1 MNEADFMSNS
11 EDISRTTSRFS
22 PDKERCRSEAITAE
36 RSAGDFGAEL
46 PLLSKF
52 CEEMHL
58 RKYSPQT
65 MKTYLSHLKGFLARC
80 GDVDFQ
86 AEKFRQYVLDL
97 HLQKNFSA
105 SSLNGY
111 KQAFQ
116 TFARLVLQRKI
127 DVPVPAAK
135 REKKLPVVLS
145 REEIDRILAQVKNHK
160 HWLMIALAY
169 GAGMRV
175 SEVVK
180 LRVGDV
186 DFERGFLHIKQS
198 KGQKDRVTLLPKK
211 LEQHLLLW
219 IRGKEG
225 LDVVFESERG
235 GKLTSRTA
243 QKIFARA
250 CGRAGIKKEASFHSL
265 RHSFATHLIEQGTN
279 LRYVQTLLGHSSI
292 RTTMVYTQVSGA
304 ALGKIQSPF

>member
-1 MNEADFMSNS
+1 MNEDDVFCN
-11 EDISRTTSRFS
+11 EGVFPDTLVS
-22 PDKERCRSEAITAE
+22 PLPRGDATAIALVAEGSARSP
-36 RSAGDFGAEL
+36 GAEHSYL
-46 PLLSKF
+46 RKF
-52 CEEMHL
+52 REEMLL

-80 GDVDFQ
+80 GDRDFQ

-105 SSLNGY
+105 STLNGY

-116 TFARLVLQRKI
+116 TFVRLVFQRRI
-127 DVPVPAAK
+127 DVNVPAAK
-135 REKKLPVVLS
+135 REKKLPVLLS

-211 LEQHLLLW
+211 LEHHLLMWL
-219 IRGKEG
+219 RGKRG
-225 LDVVFESERG
+225 ASFVFESERG
-235 GKLTSRTA
+235 GKLTSRTL
-243 QKIFARA
+243 QKIFGQVRERA
-250 CGRAGIKKEASFHSL
+250 EIKKAASFHSL
-265 RHSFATHLIEQGTN
+265 RHSFATHLIENGTN

>member
-1 MNEADFMSNS
+1 ML
-11 EDISRTTSRFS
+11 
-22 PDKERCRSEAITAE
+22 C
-36 RSAGDFGAEL
+36 
-46 PLLSKF
+46 KF
-52 CEEMHL
+52 REEMSL

-65 MKTYLSHLKGFLARC
+65 IKTYLSHLRGFLARC
-80 GDVDFQ
+80 GDRDFQ
-86 AEKFRQYVLDL
+86 PERFRRYVLDL
-97 HLQKNFSA
+97 HLQKDFSA
-105 SSLNGY
+105 STLNGY

-116 TFARLVLQRKI
+116 TFARLVLQRRI
-127 DVPVPAAK
+127 EVTVPAAR

-145 REEIDRILAQVKNHK
+145 RQEIDRVLSCVKNHK

-211 LEQHLLLW
+211 MEYHLLMW
-219 IRGKEG
+219 IRGKAGSE
-225 LDVVFESERG
+225 LVFESERG

-243 QKIFARA
+243 QKIFGKA
-250 CGRAGIKKEASFHSL
+250 CEKAGVKKSASFHSL
-265 RHSFATHLIEQGTN
+265 RHSFATHLMEQGTN
-279 LRYVQTLLGHSSI
+279 LRFVQELLGHSSI
-292 RTTMVYTQVSGA
+292 RTTMVYTQVSSV
-304 ALGKIQSPF
+304 ALGKIQSPFS

>member
-1 MNEADFMSNS
+1 M
-11 EDISRTTSRFS
+11 I
-22 PDKERCRSEAITAE
+22 
-36 RSAGDFGAEL
+36 GDEMMR
-46 PLLSKF
+46 KF
-52 CEEMHL
+52 REEMML

-65 MKTYLSHLKGFLARC
+65 MKTYLSHLKGFLARR
-80 GDVDFQ
+80 GDGDFQ
-86 AEKFRQYVLDL
+86 AETFRQYVLDL

-145 REEIDRILAQVKNHK
+145 REEIDRILACVKNHK
-160 HWLMIALAY
+160 HWLMIAMAY

-211 LEQHLLLW
+211 LEHHLLLW
-219 IRGKEG
+219 IRGKQG
-225 LDVVFESERG
+225 GDVVFESERG
-235 GKLTSRTA
+235 GRLTSRTA
-243 QKIFARA
+243 QKIFVRA
-250 CGRAGIKKEASFHSL
+250 CERAGIKKEASFHSL
-265 RHSFATHLIEQGTN
+265 RHSFATHLIEHGTN

>member
-1 MNEADFMSNS
+1 MSCHPKPDLES
-11 EDISRTTSRFS
+11 EEGRRMM
-22 PDKERCRSEAITAE
+22 R
-36 RSAGDFGAEL
+36 
-46 PLLSKF
+46 KF
-52 CEEMHL
+52 REEMFL

-80 GDVDFQ
+80 GGGDFQ

-105 SSLNGY
+105 STLNGY

-127 DVPVPAAK
+127 EVTVPAAR

-145 REEIDRILAQVKNHK
+145 REEIDRILASVKNHK

-211 LEQHLLLW
+211 LEHHLLMW
-219 IRGKEG
+219 VRGRSGDE
-225 LDVVFESERG
+225 VVFESERG
-235 GKLTSRTA
+235 GRLTSRTA
-243 QKIFARA
+243 QKIFGRA
-250 CGRAGIKKEASFHSL
+250 CERAGIKKAASFHSL

-279 LRYVQTLLGHSSI
+279 LRYVQSLLGHSSI
-292 RTTMVYTQVSGA
+292 RTTMVYTQVSNT
-304 ALGKIQSPF
+304 ALSRIQSPF